1 MSNVPVED
9 VFRRHVHMWN
19 TGDLSEFD
27 CVIAA
32 NYLGHLATGVRD
44 RKGLRRR
51 IEAFRATY
59 PDAVFTIEDQFSS
72 GDKVVTR
79 LRARGTGNTDCVQTE
94 MMGINFSR
102 VAEQGGR
109 AGWKMARTV

>member
-1 MSNVPVED
+1 MLKRLMSNVPVED

-72 GDKVVTR
+72 GDKVDTR
-79 LRARGTGNTDCVQTE
+79 LGARGTGNTDSVQTE
-94 MMGINFSR
+94 TMGI
-102 VAEQGGR
+102 
-109 AGWKMARTV
+109 KY